1 MRENINVD
9 VIVNDFASQNAQR
22 NPFLQQFIYFV
33 LQVISKATMAS
44 MIDDDIGVD
53 QRKIIKQNIFYF

>member
-1 MRENINVD
+1 LTGLTILSIEKDMRENINVD

-33 LQVISKATMAS
+33 L
-44 MIDDDIGVD
+44 
-53 QRKIIKQNIFYF
+53 